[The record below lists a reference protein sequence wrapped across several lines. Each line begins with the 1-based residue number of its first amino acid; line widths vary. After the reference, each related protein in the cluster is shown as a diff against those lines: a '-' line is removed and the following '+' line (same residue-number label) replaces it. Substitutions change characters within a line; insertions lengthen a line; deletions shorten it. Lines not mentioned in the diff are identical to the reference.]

1 MYREQYGEYAYWSKG
16 LKEYC
21 WASTVFFP
29 SLANFSKTY
38 TTILLKALKENLRQR
53 YPGQVF
59 DYSCQYGGIDES
71 TGRSKVVIAV
81 SVAFIYLKYLS
92 V

>member
-1 MYREQYGEYAYWSKG
+1 MYREQYGEYAYWFKG
-16 LKEYC
+16 PKEYC
-21 WASTVFFP
+21 WASTGFFP